1 MVNKKKAIFF
11 DRDGTLIK
19 SNLSIDK
26 KPLAIKT
33 LDELLLFSSVK
44 KILLKL
50 NKNFLIFIITNQP
63 DVSTGNNTKKNVIK
77 INNHLKSILP
87 IKKIYT
93 CFCINKNC
101 RFRKPNPGMI
111 IDASKKYNIDLKKS
125 YVVGDRWKDINAG
138 YKANCQTIFID
149 KNYNERLRKNPSYII
164 KYFSQILR
172 IIKC

>member
-1 MVNKKKAIFF
+1 
-11 DRDGTLIK
+11 
-19 SNLSIDK
+19 
-26 KPLAIKT
+26 
-33 LDELLLFSSVK
+33 
-44 KILLKL
+44 
-50 NKNFLIFIITNQP
+50 
-63 DVSTGNNTKKNVIK
+63 
-77 INNHLKSILP
+77 
-87 IKKIYT
+87 
-93 CFCINKNC
+93 
-101 RFRKPNPGMI
+101 MI